1 MATTKNGTYYPG
13 DYNSKA
19 DVPEDMKKMAD
30 SIDANKVQK
39 IKGKGLSTNDFTN
52 EYKQKLDGLENYDD
66 TEIKKDISDIKEEQA
81 TQNKNIENLQKND
94 TTQDEL
100 IEKLQQENKNIKSAL
115 INVETEKSKSIHIE
129 NASTVSAKLEVEGNA
144 EQEVREGYNLLDMR
158 DAKGGTSNGI
168 TVTINEDGSYKY
180 VGTATSKAINV
191 WLKGGY
197 SNTNPLFTL
206 EAGKKYFIKDVLLYN
221 LQNQITTEETI
232 TLSSNIDVTG
242 VRAPDATVG
251 NTYNETYY
259 PMLTEN
265 EEKPWEQYGAS
276 PSSNYPSEIICLGSN
291 KNEFDMSNIENG
303 GYTRGVVGAELSKSS
318 NSTRVRLNNLIVAK
332 KNTQYSFSMKT
343 DKALRYNILEVG
355 EDNIIKRI
363 TSVSDTRSTT
373 ITTTEETAY
382 ITFLFLWQTTTQ
394 NITTDD
400 LEDCLIKLEE
410 GTATSYSPYGQG
422 STEIKKINKNLYNPV
437 TNSSERYG
445 IKYIIDE
452 KGVVTLNGTATQQTD
467 IYIISPDLNNQITRV
482 QGKIVSLK
490 ANNSD
495 FSLYGKVT
503 GGRYIKDSKI
513 LLSDTENEITNSFI
527 RIPANTVCNNLKVY
541 PQIEIGEET
550 DYKEHQEESY
560 VLPIQQEMLQ
570 GDCFIKEDDGWK
582 EVHDWEKYIF
592 TGNETLKSAVQN
604 NIIQFNY
611 EKNFID
617 RVSICN
623 YLKNTTI
630 WWKENTI
637 IIGTALNAIYFQCSV
652 TDFPDIPTFQ
662 NWLTEKYNSKNPLI
676 IYYKLATPTKLACT
690 EGQSTVLDKLN
701 ELDLFGGTNNIITT
715 EDIAL
720 LKLKYVVDTKTYVDN
735 KYNQL
740 ANQILEIAG
749 GN

>member
-1 MATTKNGTYYPG
+1 MATTKNGTYYPS
-13 DYNSKA
+13 DYNSMA

-39 IKGKGLSTNDFTN
+39 IKGKELSTNDFTN
-52 EYKQKLDGLENYDD
+52 EYKQKLEDLENYDD
-66 TEIKKDISDIKEEQA
+66 TEVKKDISDIKEEQT

-94 TTQDEL
+94 TIQDEL
-100 IEKLQQENKNIKSAL
+100 IKKLQQENKRIKSAL

-144 EQEVREGYNLLDMR
+144 EQEGEP
-158 DAKGGTSNGI
+158 S
-168 TVTINEDGSYKY
+168 
-180 VGTATSKAINV
+180 
-191 WLKGGY
+191 
-197 SNTNPLFTL
+197 P
-206 EAGKKYFIKDVLLYN
+206 
-221 LQNQITTEETI
+221 
-232 TLSSNIDVTG
+232 
-242 VRAPDATVG
+242 
-251 NTYNETYY
+251 
-259 PMLTEN
+259 EN
-265 EEKPWEQYGAS
+265 EVK
-276 PSSNYPSEIICLGSN
+276 IKCLGNN
-291 KNEFDMSNIENG
+291 KNELNTEEIE
-303 GYTRGVVGAELSKSS
+303 S
-318 NSTRVRLNNLIVAK
+318 NSNANVIKNGNGTLELQGVNGYYSGVCIEKHLKPNTTYTICANLTEVSNNGRGRIGIGTEISYANPSIATLDFDIITGKKEISFATNETGIVYIMFACNWAGNSGHVK
-332 KNTQYSFSMKT
+332 Y
-343 DKALRYNILEVG
+343 
-355 EDNIIKRI
+355 ED
-363 TSVSDTRSTT
+363 
-373 ITTTEETAY
+373 
-382 ITFLFLWQTTTQ
+382 
-394 NITTDD
+394 
-400 LEDCLIKLEE
+400 IKLEE
-410 GTATSYSPYGQG
+410 GTVETSYSPYGQG

-437 TNSSERYG
+437 TNSSERNG

-482 QGKIVSLK
+482 QGKVVSLK

-503 GGRYIKDSKI
+503 GGRHIKDSKI

-570 GDCFIKEDDGWK
+570 GDCFIKEEDGWK

-592 TGNETLKSAVQN
+592 TGNENLKSAVQN
-604 NIIQFNY
+604 NIIQFNC

-623 YLKNTTI
+623 YFKNTTM

-637 IIGTALNAIYFQCSV
+637 IIGTSLNAIYFQCSV

-690 EGQSTVLDKLN
+690 EEQSAVLDKLN

-740 ANQILEIAG
+740 ANQILEIVG